1 MSVSPHPKYFSK
13 GEIMPSQPSIEDIQ
27 KQLETLMLTAMLNVI
42 KRLTDELSAL
52 KKERQMKF

>member
-1 MSVSPHPKYFSK
+1 
-13 GEIMPSQPSIEDIQ
+13 MPSQPSIEDIQ
-27 KQLETLMLTAMLNVI
+27 KHLEALMLTAMLNVI

>member
-1 MSVSPHPKYFSK
+1 
-13 GEIMPSQPSIEDIQ
+13 MPSQPSIEDIQ
-27 KQLETLMLTAMLNVI
+27 KQLEALMLTAMLNVI